1 MKSWLIVTPYFAPD
15 LEYQEWVLIKGL
27 ARLGHRV
34 VVLTKAGEAT
44 SEEAQRRLAPFPTV
58 KVERLRCLTARNTF
72 WPFPSDLS
80 HLAGYVDGCVLVAPI
95 HGFAYFVAK
104 RLPASLPM
112 TAIFSEF
119 QLWKQPWLAKVIKR
133 KWYRWLFA
141 RCQRLC
147 ATTPFG
153 IELISRKGAKLYPEK
168 LRWTAL
174 PFDEEDFFWPPP
186 AGRPPRP
193 ENPRWLISPTR
204 MSRLKPVGEWLR
216 TVIVFLK
223 SHPDW
228 NYRMIG
234 LSDDTLRPEL
244 EEIIEEAGMRG
255 RVEIHCVL
263 KGSELLEYY
272 WDSALA
278 LYFRP
283 SIGIQQALATGIP
296 LVTARR
302 ATVVDHLIR
311 EDFNGFFYEGLASLP
326 DILTKAAAKSWDTR
340 ESLSEFAMQWNSRS
354 YVRNV
359 LDV

>member
-15 LEYQEWVLIKGL
+15 LEYQEWVLVKGL
-27 ARLGHRV
+27 ARLGHQV
-34 VVLTKAGEAT
+34 VVLTEAGEAT
-44 SEEAQRRLAPFPTV
+44 SEEAQRKLAAFPTV

-72 WPFPSDLS
+72 WPYPSDLT
-80 HLAGYVDGCVLVAPI
+80 HLVKDVDGCVLVAPI

-153 IELISRKGAKLYPEK
+153 IELISGEGAKQYPEK

-174 PFDEEDFFWPPP
+174 PFDEVDFYWPPP
-186 AGRPPRP
+186 AGRPPHP
-193 ENPRWLISPTR
+193 PNPRWLISPTR
-204 MSRLKPVGEWLR
+204 MNRLKPVAEWLR
-216 TVIVFLK
+216 TVIIFLK

-244 EEIIEEAGMRG
+244 DAIIEESGLQG
-255 RVEIHCVL
+255 RVEICGML
-263 KGSELLEYY
+263 KGPDLLEQY
-272 WDSALA
+272 WDADLA

-296 LVTARR
+296 LVAARR
-302 ATVVDHLIR
+302 ETVVDHLIR
-311 EDFNGFFYEGLASLP
+311 EDFNGCFFEDLASLP
-326 DILTKAAAKSWDTR
+326 EVLTKAASMCWGAR

-354 YVRNV
+354 YVRKV